1 MAAGASDGL
10 ATDFGM
16 HRVVMFR
23 DPDGFEAEIALW
35 TEGTPLRYE
44 DAIREPQ
51 RRLQSKCGLSTT
63 QPKWGRL
70 INALDGGYRPI
81 GRGGAQAVGACGD
94 HCN

>member
-44 DAIREPQ
+44 TPFGSPSAGCKVSVAFP
-51 RRLQSKCGLSTT
+51 RLNRSGV
-63 QPKWGRL
+63 
-70 INALDGGYRPI
+70 D
-81 GRGGAQAVGACGD
+81 
-94 HCN
+94 